1 MMKYLLFSLSALL
14 LALPS
19 HAEAPP
25 EEQKGFEILFSPTG
39 PKRLIQ
45 ARLEKQIGSA
55 RKQIVLAMYQFTSDQ
70 LAKALVKAHKKGIDV
85 RVLLDARQIASSGI
99 YARARETLEKGKVP
113 IRLVYPDGVENKR
126 SRKSRASLPKW
137 HHKFCVFDKVI
148 VATGSYNW
156 TVLADEDSHEN
167 LMLIGDKR
175 AAGQFASRFEEIW
188 KDHTLTESL
197 EESGK

>member
-1 MMKYLLFSLSALL
+1 MKYLLFSFSALL

-85 RVLLDARQIASSGI
+85 RVLLDARQASSSGI
-99 YARARETLEKGKVP
+99 YARARETLKKGNVP
-113 IRLVYPDGVENKR
+113 IRLVYPDGVSNKR
-126 SRKSRASLPKW
+126 SKKSRASLPKW
-137 HHKFCVFDKVI
+137 HHKFCVFDKMI

-156 TVLADEDSHEN
+156 TVLADEDSHED

-175 AAGQFASRFEEIW
+175 AAGRFASRFEEIW